1 MKPTKKKT
9 AKRPPPN
16 PVVTKLLELKYRIN
30 DAYKR
35 TTLPTDDPNR
45 LSLTLLGD
53 TRVDKA
59 WVMGQISALREG
71 ARLDRHQMNYANGL
85 WNKYNPSRLN
95 NWESSRD

>member
-1 MKPTKKKT
+1 MKPSKKRA
-9 AKRPPPN
+9 AKRPSN
-16 PVVTKLLELKYRIN
+16 PIVTKLLELKYRIN

-53 TRVDKA
+53 TKVDKA

-71 ARLDRHQMNYANGL
+71 ARLDRHQMEYANDL
-85 WNKYNPSRLN
+85 WEKY
-95 NWESSRD
+95 SSRNINWVKEEMNV